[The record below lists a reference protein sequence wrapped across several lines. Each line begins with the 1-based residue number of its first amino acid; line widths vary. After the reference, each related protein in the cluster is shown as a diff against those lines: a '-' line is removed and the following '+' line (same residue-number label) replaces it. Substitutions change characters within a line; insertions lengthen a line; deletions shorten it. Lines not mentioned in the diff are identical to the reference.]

1 MTWRKKGFAK
11 IIEQLPVGVAVTLP
25 TGMLEYANPYLCNLL
40 GISREEA
47 IGAPLAS
54 FVFADD
60 GSRTEVRCPQTEK
73 KQLRTRNGEMFDV
86 LESVYA
92 HHDDAGNVT
101 HLMHMVQDFSAQKQL
116 DILSALAF
124 YDNLTGLPNRN
135 LLNDRLER
143 TLSTARRKRTAF
155 ALFYIDIDH
164 FKKVNDT
171 LGHEC
176 GDELLRQVA
185 ARLGRS
191 LRSNDSIG
199 RWGGDEFIAVLEG
212 VSDPQV
218 AVSIGHKLLQLCG
231 KPYQLRG
238 ETHRITLSIG
248 MSFYPRDADNIPALL
263 EIADRTMYAVK
274 TDGRNGFWV
283 AAASITDPAPKD
295 VH

>member
-11 IIEQLPVGVAVTLP
+11 IIEQLPVGIAVTLP

-40 GISREEA
+40 GIGRDEA
-47 IGAPLAS
+47 IGTSLAR
-54 FVFADD
+54 FIPAGD
-60 GSRTEVRCPQTEK
+60 GSRTEVRYPQTEK

-86 LESVYA
+86 LESVDA

-101 HLMHMVQDFSAQKQL
+101 HLMHMVQDFRAQKQL

-124 YDNLTGLPNRN
+124 YDSLTGLPNRN

-171 LGHEC
+171 LGHEA

-185 ARLGRS
+185 ARLAGS
-191 LRSNDSIG
+191 LRRSDSVG
-199 RWGGDEFIAVLEG
+199 RWGGDEFIALLEG
-212 VSDPQV
+212 AGNPQV

-231 KPYQLRG
+231 KPYQLRDD
-238 ETHRITLSIG
+238 TRRITLSIG

-274 TDGRNGFWV
+274 TDGRNGCWV
-283 AAASITDPAPKD
+283 AAASSIDPAPKN